1 MEGPGNF
8 FVNKFPETPEEFD
21 RAEVIHNWMVRIDL
35 VRWMDGMFEKY
46 PDHPNKEK
54 LLYYAKTMISSHDK
68 TNYLYKIQA
77 ALNLKAQISINV
89 APENFYYDILLKA
102 HQLWTTL
109 TLQFVNIFIKTN
121 VSFGHEYILE
131 LPKLSPSD
139 KGREIL
145 NLIVENEFLL
155 EIIKQLEDNLNI
167 TVSYIELYEQV

>member
-1 MEGPGNF
+1 MEGPGSF
-8 FVNKFPETPEEFD
+8 FVIKFPETPEEFD

-35 VRWMDGMFEKY
+35 VRWMDTILKKY

-89 APENFYYDILLKA
+89 APGNFYYDILFKA
-102 HQLWTTL
+102 HQLWATL
-109 TLQFVNIFIKTN
+109 TLQFVNIFIMTN
-121 VSFGHEYILE
+121 LAYNHEYIME

-139 KGREIL
+139 KGRSIL

-155 EIIKQLEDNLNI
+155 EIIKQLEDNLNT
-167 TVSYIELYEQV
+167 TVSYIESYEQV